1 MIKSLIDFV
10 SQRVS
15 ENQKNVAS
23 VIRLLEEGGT
33 IPFISRYRKEQSG
46 GLDEVSIERI
56 AEAKDAYEII
66 VKRQQTILKAI
77 TKQEKMTPELKEQ
90 IISCF
95 DLQGLEDIYLPFK
108 EGRKTRADK
117 AKDLGLEPLARMLMS
132 QRVDSVDRTAQSFVK
147 GDVLDVEMALK
158 GACDIMAC
166 WVNERTL
173 AREIVRENFSKYS
186 IITSKLVKG
195 KDAEADTY
203 RNYFEFSERLKNSP
217 SHRFLAMMRG
227 ETEGLLKVSIRPD
240 SERLLER
247 LERLFCKG
255 NSHATEYVRKSVH
268 DAYKR
273 LLAPSLESE
282 TRQLQKE
289 KADKDAV
296 DVFAENLEQ
305 LLLMPPLGPKRI
317 LALDPG
323 FASGCKL
330 VCLDEHG
337 AILHNETI
345 YPHPPKN
352 EINQSG
358 KKINQ
363 LINAYKIEAV
373 AIGNGTAGRETE
385 RFIKKVPFQ
394 ENVAV
399 YMVNEDGASVY
410 SASSIARKEFPEFDV
425 TVRGAISIGRRL
437 MDPLAELVKI
447 EPKAIGVGQ
456 YQHDV
461 NQKYLQERLSRVVE
475 KCVNGVGVNI
485 GTASAELLQYVSGLG
500 PQLAENIVAF
510 RNENG
515 TINSRDLLKKVPRMG
530 AKTFEQCAGFIR
542 IPKATN
548 PLDNSA
554 VHPESYA
561 VVKQMAKKLGCTIPE
576 LVGNPNKVKELS
588 LDDFITDTIGLPTL
602 QDICKEL
609 EKPGRDPRSGLK
621 VFSFAEHISSIKDLI
636 PEMRLP
642 GVISNVTRFGA
653 FVDIGIKENGL
664 IHISELKDGFVS
676 DPTEVVH
683 LGQQLEVRVLSID
696 LERKRIQLSLKGL

>member
-132 QRVDSVDRTAQSFVK
+132 QRVDSVERTAQSFVK

-158 GACDIMAC
+158 GACDIMAS

-173 AREIVRENFSKYS
+173 AREIVRENFSKHS

>member
-132 QRVDSVDRTAQSFVK
+132 QRVDSVERTAQSFVK

-158 GACDIMAC
+158 GACDIMAS

>member
-132 QRVDSVDRTAQSFVK
+132 QRVDSVERTAQSFVK

-158 GACDIMAC
+158 GACDIMAS

-530 AKTFEQCAGFIR
+530 AKSFEQCAGFIR

>member
-132 QRVDSVDRTAQSFVK
+132 QRVDSVERTAQSFVK

-158 GACDIMAC
+158 GACDIMAS

-227 ETEGLLKVSIRPD
+227 ETEGFLKVSIRPD

-515 TINSRDLLKKVPRMG
+515 TINSRDLLKNVPRMG
-530 AKTFEQCAGFIR
+530 AKSFEQCAGFIR

-561 VVKQMAKKLGCTIPE
+561 VVKQMARKLGCTIPE